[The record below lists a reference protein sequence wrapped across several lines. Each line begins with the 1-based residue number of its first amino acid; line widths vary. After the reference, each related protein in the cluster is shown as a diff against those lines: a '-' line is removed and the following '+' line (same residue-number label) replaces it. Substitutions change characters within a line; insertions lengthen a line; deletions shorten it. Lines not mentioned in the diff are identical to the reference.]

1 MRKLLILLAIIT
13 FIGQLTACTVIDSM
27 GGMVV
32 GGIDKLPFVY
42 RIEVRQGNIVT
53 QKMVDQLRPGMDQ
66 RQIIFLLGTPLLVD
80 PFNSNRWD
88 YFYTLKNKDIGTEQK
103 LITLIFEAGQLAS
116 FSGNYKPNTNQEHLS
131 INTEVVDVPPRE
143 AEERGIL
150 ESILH
155 FIGIE
160 YEEKY

>member
-1 MRKLLILLAIIT
+1 MRKLLILLAIAT
-13 FIGQLTACTVIDSM
+13 SMAQLTACTVIDSM

-42 RIEVRQGNIVT
+42 RIEIRQGNIVT

-88 YFYTLKNKDIGTEQK
+88 YFYTLKNEDTGTEQK
-103 LITLIFEAGQLAS
+103 LITLIFEDGQLVS
-116 FSGNYKPNTNQEHLS
+116 FSGNYKPNTNPEHLS
-131 INTEVVDVPPRE
+131 INTEVVNVPARE
-143 AEERGIL
+143 VEKKGIL
-150 ESILH
+150 ERMLH

>member
-1 MRKLLILLAIIT
+1 MRKLLILLAIAA
-13 FIGQLTACTVIDSM
+13 FIGQLTACA
-27 GGMVV
+27 VV
-32 GGIDKLPFVY
+32 DTLSGSIAGGIDKLPFVY

-88 YFYTLKNKDIGTEQK
+88 YFYTLKNKEIGTEQK
-103 LITLIFEAGQLAS
+103 IITLIFKDGQLVS
-116 FSGNYKPNTNQEHLS
+116 FSGDYKPNTNPEHLS
-131 INTEVVDVPPRE
+131 INTEVVNVPARE
-143 AEERGIL
+143 VKEKGIL
-150 ESILH
+150 ERILH

>member
-1 MRKLLILLAIIT
+1 MRKLLILLAIAT
-13 FIGQLTACTVIDSM
+13 SIGQLTACAVVDTL
-27 GGMVV
+27 GGSVV

-53 QKMVDQLRPGMDQ
+53 QKMVDQLRPGMDE
-66 RQIIFLLGTPLLVD
+66 RQIIFLLGTPLLID
-80 PFNSNRWD
+80 PFDSNRWD
-88 YFYTLKNKDIGTEQK
+88 YFYTLKNDDIGTERK
-103 LITLIFEAGQLAS
+103 IITLIFEGGKLAS
-116 FSGNYKPNTNQEHLS
+116 FSGDYKPNNDPEHLS

-143 AEERGIL
+143 VRERGLL
-150 ESILH
+150 ERMLH